1 MRLTPERLFG
11 REPLAR
17 APSQLKLSADGR
29 YGSFLLPADDD
40 RERLE
45 LWLVD
50 IEGGKA
56 RRLLAGAEAAAPE
69 TSAERAERE
78 RRRQFAHGIVAYE
91 WHPNRHEILFPAE
104 GSARLVDVATGSVRT
119 LTPPGTRQ
127 TGLRFAPN
135 GDFVSYVRGGD
146 LYTLSVAEGTERRLT
161 TDGGGTVSNG
171 LADFIAQEEMHRFE
185 GHWWSPRE
193 RLLAYVR
200 VDESPVPEM
209 HRHEV
214 DADGIR
220 VVPQRYP
227 FAGGP
232 NVEVRL
238 GVMDLESGETTWLD
252 WAVAED
258 DYLARVAFAPDGA
271 LFVQAQA
278 RDQRRLTLRRYAYR
292 RWEELLTETSD
303 TWINLH
309 DNLKLLKDGRVLWTS
324 ERDGASALYLCSA
337 DRPSQGEAKWTM
349 QRLETGLGRVNR
361 VLAATPQEA
370 WVLGWQ
376 SDPTSQALYRVGL
389 DGGLAS
395 QAAHRLDGGGTG
407 WCEGAV
413 NAIAGVALATRAT
426 ASGTAALEVLD
437 GEAQMQQSEHSLP
450 RRTLALPPLLL
461 GAQDLAGAASI
472 GRLPI
477 GDEVP
482 LGFSDEEH
490 LCYRLTEP
498 SPCLPGQHYP
508 VVVFVYGGPG
518 VQRVRQE
525 PPPLTVQLFAQAGFG
540 VFELDNRGS
549 GNRSKAFEDVIHG
562 QLGAVEVEDQL
573 AGVAHLRTVDWVDP
587 RRIGIF
593 GHSYGGYM
601 VLMCLAQSHAFA
613 AGAAVAPVTDWTL
626 YDTHYTERYLGTP
639 AANPAGYAASS
650 VLPRVPNID
659 TPLLLMHGMAD
670 DNVLFTHS
678 LKLIKALQDAG
689 KPFELMT
696 YPGAKHALQER
707 SVAIHRYHCILNFFR
722 RTLGN
727 TSPSRP

>member
-50 IEGGKA
+50 IESGEA

-69 TSAERAERE
+69 TPTERAERE
-78 RRRQFAHGIVAYE
+78 RRRQFAHGIVAYQ
-91 WHPNRHEILFPAE
+91 WHPSRHEILFPAE
-104 GSARLVDVATGSVRT
+104 GGARLVDVATGNVRS

-127 TGLRFAPN
+127 TGARFSAKGN
-135 GDFVSYVRGGD
+135 FVSYVRGGD
-146 LYTLSVAEGTERRLT
+146 LYVLSLAEGQERRLT

-171 LADFIAQEEMHRFE
+171 LADFIAQEEMHRFD
-185 GHWWSPRE
+185 GHWWSPDE

-232 NVEVRL
+232 NAQARL
-238 GVMDLESGETTWLD
+238 GVMDLQSGETVWLD

-258 DYLARVAFAPDGA
+258 DYLARVAFGPDGA

-278 RDQRRLTLRRYAYR
+278 RDQRRLTLRRYADA
-292 RWEELLTETSD
+292 RWEEVLTETAD

-309 DNLKLLKDGRVLWTS
+309 DNLTLLKDGRVLWTS

-337 DRPSQGEAKWTM
+337 DRPLLGEPKWTM
-349 QRLETGLGRVNR
+349 RRLETGLGRVNR
-361 VLAATPQEA
+361 ILAATPQQA

-376 SDPTSQALYRVGL
+376 ADPTSQTLYRVGL
-389 DGGLAS
+389 DGGLAT
-395 QAAHRLDGGGTG
+395 QAAHGLVDGVV

-413 NAIAGVALATRAT
+413 NATVALSTWTSTSGPT
-426 ASGTAALEVLD
+426 ALDTVDEARQTA
-437 GEAQMQQSEHSLP
+437 
-450 RRTLALPPLLL
+450 RRRSVSLPPLPL
-461 GAQDLAGAASI
+461 GVQDLRGDFSIADRPIDEEAAF
-472 GRLPI
+472 
-477 GDEVP
+477 
-482 LGFSDEEH
+482 GFSDDEY
-490 LCYRLTEP
+490 LCHRLTKP
-498 SPCLPGQHYP
+498 SPCLPGQRYP

-518 VQRVRQE
+518 IQRVRQE

-540 VFELDNRGS
+540 VFELDNRGT
-549 GNRSKAFEDVIHG
+549 GNRSKAFEDAIHG

-659 TPLLLMHGMAD
+659 APLLLMHGMAD

-678 LKLIKALQDAG
+678 LRLIKALQDAG

-707 SVAIHRYHCILNFFR
+707 SVAIHRYHCILRFFR
-722 RTLGN
+722 RTLEAAGSR
-727 TSPSRP
+727 SPSRS